1 MQLFVKRF
9 SPWSDGYPLGR
20 HSGAPHSGEP
30 GIQSLACL
38 HRASSFR
45 DAPKAQARNPFDH
58 LRRGEMD
65 FWVRAEPVIRRV
77 RAIRW
82 RAPE

>member
-20 HSGAPHSGEP
+20 HSGASRSDEP
-30 GIQSLACL
+30 GIWSLACL